1 MKKIFSLVIAALI
14 LIIGCDEKFPTPAP
28 APPPAPVTPEDTD
41 TESDNGSNDEEE
53 KEENETPDENGNQ
66 DSDSPFKEVTL
77 AAKFKEDFSEKSSGF
92 LRFDPKS
99 IGDDFRYYSGHP
111 SLSENNTKI
120 MMMRVDPSDGEGWNK
135 GPKAISKDYS
145 FYGSYS
151 TRMRIPDTKKAQKNI
166 GAVAGLYA
174 RDADAQYGLSEIGIE
189 LRVADPTVI
198 YLNAWT
204 GKENE
209 PYKISRTINLANGT
223 IVDCSY
229 GKGSTVTGKLTESQN
244 NPSSISAVSN
254 FDASKKFYTYGF
266 DWKPDRITW
275 WIILPGKT
283 EKTILWDYEGKDLFP
298 DSSAPMGI
306 PVLPAYCTTS
316 FWHSQSRI
324 ASGMTSAKEAP
335 KYPFELE
342 IDWMAYEPFDDLNN
356 EWITNGNK

>member
-1 MKKIFSLVIAALI
+1 MKKILSLLIAALI
-14 LIIGCDEKFPTPAP
+14 LIIGCGEKFPTPAP
-28 APPPAPVTPEDTD
+28 APPPAPLTPEDTD
-41 TESDNGSNDEEE
+41 TE
-53 KEENETPDENGNQ
+53 EENSGQENGDKEDTEKPGENGNQ
-66 DSDSPFKEVTL
+66 NTDAPFKEVTL

-99 IGDDFRYYSGHP
+99 NGDDFRYYSGHP
-111 SLSENNTKI
+111 SLSEANTKI
-120 MMMRVDPSDGEGWNK
+120 VMMRVDPNDSEGWNK
-135 GPKAISKDYS
+135 GPKVMTKDYA

-151 TRMRIPDTKKAQKNI
+151 ARMRVPDTRKAQKNI
-166 GAVAGLYA
+166 GAAAGLYA
-174 RDADAQYGLSEIGIE
+174 RDVDADYGLGEIGIE
-189 LRVADPTVI
+189 LRVADPTII

-204 GKENE
+204 GKESE
-209 PYKISRTINLANGT
+209 PYKISRTVNLAKGT

-229 GKGSTVTGKLTESQN
+229 GKGSTVTGKLTEAQN
-244 NPSSISAVSN
+244 NPSTITAVSD

-298 DSSAPMGI
+298 ESSVPGGI
-306 PVLPAYCTTS
+306 PALPAYCTAS

-324 ASGMTSAKEAP
+324 ANGMTSAKEAP

-356 EWITNGNK
+356 EWMTNGK